1 MVSVCSYCVALIR
14 YHAIVLK
21 RSAFIHI
28 NGTYYKN
35 IEVGTTRALSESEF
49 LGEKLSWMPTI

>member
-14 YHAIVLK
+14 YHAILLK
-21 RSAFIHI
+21 WSVFIHT

-35 IEVGTTRALSESEF
+35 IEVGTTRGLSESEF
-49 LGEKLSWMPTI
+49 LGEKISGMPAI